1 MPAKL
6 QNALPLFINV
16 IIQECQVVSD
26 LLHNLTQVKAKEICL
41 AEWTLHFI
49 KNTFLTQKYYCEV
62 CMLALLQQKINCL
75 S

>member
-26 LLHNLTQVKAKEICL
+26 LLHNLTQVKVKEICL

-49 KNTFLTQKYYCEV
+49 
-62 CMLALLQQKINCL
+62 
-75 S
+75 